1 MSLKIL
7 TILGA
12 RPQFIKA
19 GTLSRY
25 ISNLLD
31 GSEVIVHTGQHY
43 DSNMSNVFF
52 EELKIPKPHYNL
64 NIGGLSHGAM
74 TGRMIEG
81 LEEIVIKEKPDWLLV
96 YGDTNS
102 TLAGAIVASKLKV
115 KIAHVEAGLR
125 SFNME
130 MPEEINRI
138 IADRLSEI
146 LFCPTDT
153 EIANLRQEGFHN
165 FDVSILNVGDIMY
178 EGSLFYHKY
187 MEKPTFIKDDSDFI
201 LATLHREENTD
212 NPKRLETI
220 LSTLNEFA
228 VSKRVII
235 PLHPRTKKKIK
246 ELNLITNSIEF
257 VDPVS
262 YLNMIWLINHSE
274 FVITDSGGLQKEAY
288 FFKKACITLREET
301 EWLELIEHNVNILV
315 GSNSEKIKEALKM
328 KWLNPKSFDMKL
340 YGEGKTSSLIIK
352 SLQNF

>member
-1 MSLKIL
+1 MKIL
-7 TILGA
+7 TIVGA

-25 ISNLLD
+25 ISNLKD
-31 GSEVIVHTGQHY
+31 VSEVIVHTGQHY
-43 DSNMSNVFF
+43 DNNMSDIFF
-52 EELKIPKPHYNL
+52 EELKIPKPNYNL
-64 NIGGLSHGAM
+64 NIGGLTHGEM
-74 TGRMIEG
+74 TGRMIEA
-81 LEEIVIKEKPDWLLV
+81 LENIVVKEKPDWILI

-102 TLAGAIVASKLKV
+102 TLAGAIVASKLKI

-138 IADRLSEI
+138 IADRLSKI
-146 LFCPTDT
+146 LFCPTENAID
-153 EIANLRQEGFHN
+153 NLRNEGFQN
-165 FDVSILNVGDIMY
+165 FDISILNVGDIMY
-178 EGSLFYHKY
+178 EGALFYYKH
-187 MEKPTFIKDDSDFI
+187 MEKPTFITEDSNFV

-212 NPKRLETI
+212 NSERLKAI
-220 LSTLNEFA
+220 LNALNDFA
-228 VSKRVII
+228 ESKKVII
-235 PLHPRTKKKIK
+235 PLHPRTKKKIE
-246 ELNLITNSIEF
+246 ELDFKTNSIEF

-274 FVITDSGGLQKEAY
+274 FVVTDSGGLQKEAY
-288 FFKKACITLREET
+288 FFKKACVTLREET

-315 GSNSEKIKEALKM
+315 GSNSEKIKEALQM
-328 KWLNPKSFDMKL
+328 EWLNPKSFDMKL